1 VTALIA
7 AATELKERGTFAYV
21 ETAIATPELD
31 QFLAGVK

>member
-7 AATELKERGTFAYV
+7 AATELKERGYV
-21 ETAIATPELD
+21 ETAIATRELN